1 VSGGSVDDG
10 AGFAFEDGLAPPG
23 ETAGADAAGGWRVK
37 SERGLV
43 YELMT
48 LDAVVAWLEGKDDVD
63 GVRVARGGGPFLP
76 VRDIPEL
83 SKRLGLSA
91 AGAAG
96 PRADE
101 APLQLDTD
109 TRPKRQ
115 GTAPAPRGGTPTARG
130 PAKTR
135 EERSAPRTA
144 AKPARVEQRPTLGL
158 GFVLWLL
165 LGGGLVAG
173 GGVAVGLQTGFMSL
187 PPEPAAEAAP
197 ASSPDEKLRAAV
209 AALEAGQNT
218 GAAQL
223 LRQAAEAEGA
233 HPSVF
238 RYLAVALH
246 RTGSD
251 DEAREALAEY
261 RRRMARTGR

>member
-1 VSGGSVDDG
+1 V
-10 AGFAFEDGLAPPG
+10 APLP
-23 ETAGADAAGGWRVK
+23 ADEPGGWRVK

-48 LDAVVAWLEGKDDVD
+48 LDAVVAWLEGKDDAE

-91 AGAAG
+91 AGA
-96 PRADE
+96 RADE

-109 TRPKRQ
+109 NRPKRQ
-115 GTAPAPRGGTPTARG
+115 GTAAPRGAGEAARG
-130 PAKTR
+130 PAKGRDARAASKT
-135 EERSAPRTA
+135 T
-144 AKPARVEQRPTLGL
+144 AKPAKPDQRPALGL

-165 LGGGLVAG
+165 LAGALVAG
-173 GGVAVGLQTGFMSL
+173 GGVAVGLKTGFMSL
-187 PPEPAAEAAP
+187 PPEPAGETAAAP
-197 ASSPDEKLRAAV
+197 ADEKVRAAV

-251 DEAREALAEY
+251 GEAREALAEY
-261 RRRMARTGR
+261 RRRMARMGR